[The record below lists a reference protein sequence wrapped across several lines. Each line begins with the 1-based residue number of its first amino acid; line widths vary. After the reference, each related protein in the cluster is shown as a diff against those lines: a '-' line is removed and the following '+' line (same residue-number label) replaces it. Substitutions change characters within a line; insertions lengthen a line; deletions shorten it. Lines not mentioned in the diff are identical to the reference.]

1 MPHNRPGQDATAAHT
16 TNTTTRRPEAMKRRG
31 EKKTSE
37 STTNLP
43 YARRLQNF
51 TNRTTTALQHCWLL
65 CSALFLYAFATLL
78 GLSGGCVSGLNTTT
92 THPSYQGRRKI
103 WKSEG
108 ACSNLM
114 PFKRERICFYSF
126 QNRGRGSD
134 CPHAP
139 TVPTAL
145 HWRMFWLFVV
155 LWLSSINMPDSGVN
169 TSYQS
174 LLIFG
179 FL

>member
-1 MPHNRPGQDATAAHT
+1 MQLRHT
-16 TNTTTRRPEAMKRRG
+16 QPKQQQEDRRPWKDG
-31 EKKTSE
+31 EKKKTSE

-51 TNRTTTALQHCWLL
+51 TNRTTTALQYCWLL

-78 GLSGGCVSGLNTTT
+78 GLYGGCVGWLNTTT
-92 THPSYQGRRKI
+92 THPSFQGRRNI
-103 WKSEG
+103 WKSDG
-108 ACSNLM
+108 VCSNLKL
-114 PFKRERICFYSF
+114 FKGERICFYSF
-126 QNRGRGSD
+126 QDRGRCSD
-134 CPHAP
+134 YPHAP

-169 TSYQS
+169 TSY
-174 LLIFG
+174 
-179 FL
+179 